1 MKIKEKRKEQKG
13 RIMEVDQ
20 KIKVT
25 KQKECHLVPE
35 TQPNLNE
42 TVLELFFLVTGLEV
56 LLELIVEQSNLYAHQ
71 NGRNFKLP
79 RGRTERISW
88 KKLRYGNQKVTHDC

>member
-35 TQPNLNE
+35 TQTNLNE
-42 TVLELFFLVTGLEV
+42 KNFF
-56 LLELIVEQSNLYAHQ
+56 
-71 NGRNFKLP
+71 
-79 RGRTERISW
+79 W
-88 KKLRYGNQKVTHDC
+88 